1 MTFSNV
7 HETCLYNKPFI
18 LMWIIQISDHSQ
30 FTMSMFPF
38 HLFSVG
44 GGKILIMILQMSL
57 GYGEMRIKEPRLFFF
72 NTVVKI
78 VNSLKQ
84 RI

>member
-7 HETCLYNKPFI
+7 HDTCLYNKPFI

-38 HLFSVG
+38 HMFSRG
-44 GGKILIMILQMSL
+44 ETFLLMILLMSL
-57 GYGEMRIKEPRLFFF
+57 GYDEM
-72 NTVVKI
+72 
-78 VNSLKQ
+78 
-84 RI
+84 